1 MKFPAS
7 SCILEMQVNM
17 AQTLSRWRNMRKLVT
32 TVAVL
37 AAVAAL
43 CVSCSSKKKVVTGT
57 QYKCKECGKIYRDD
71 TREIEVHRSVADEL
85 GVEVVEAYCPKCGD
99 EIITFEQVQHQK
111 CPVCEADGGDVK
123 KEIVIERKL
132 SDTMLREMEVAS
144 ACGTGKCGKVGRLRE
159 KYNWDW
165 QICSAI
171 ADQAI
176 DYGFNKDMVREAWGP
191 PKRVEKVG
199 NADRWYYEAG
209 YVTIGPSGKV
219 VEIKQ

>member
-1 MKFPAS
+1 
-7 SCILEMQVNM
+7 
-17 AQTLSRWRNMRKLVT
+17 MRKYVT
-32 TVAVL
+32 IVAVL
-37 AAVAAL
+37 IAVAAL

-71 TREIEVHRSVADEL
+71 TREIEVDRRVAEEL
-85 GVEVVEAYCPKCGD
+85 GVEVVEGYCPKCGD
-99 EIITFEQVQHQK
+99 EVVTIEQVQHLK
-111 CPVCEADGGDVK
+111 CPVCGADRGTTT
-123 KEIVIERKL
+123 KEIKIERKL
-132 SDTMLREMEVAS
+132 SDTVPAELEVAS
-144 ACGTGKCGKVGRLRE
+144 PCDTGKCARVGRLHD

-165 QICSAI
+165 QICAAI

-176 DYGFNKDMVREAWGP
+176 DYGFSKEMVREAWGP